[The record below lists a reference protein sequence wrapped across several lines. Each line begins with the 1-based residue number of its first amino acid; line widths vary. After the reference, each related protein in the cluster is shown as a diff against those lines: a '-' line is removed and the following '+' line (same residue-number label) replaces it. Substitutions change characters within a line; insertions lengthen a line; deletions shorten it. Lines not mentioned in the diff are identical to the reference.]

1 MYISTIDPKENMQDE
16 QDHDKPEN
24 EEPVETTTVEEAPVD
39 QSQEEILRE
48 RDQFRALAQRIQA
61 DFVNYKR
68 RMDEERQGLVR
79 NASVGFIQRLLPA
92 VDDFQLAIEHLPA
105 EAEESWANGMQMVLR
120 KFRSTLESEGVTPF
134 EPEIGTLF
142 DPAEHEA
149 VFYEPTGEHPSGSI
163 VTVFRRGYNIYDKV
177 LRPAQVTVAQ
187 AQEDE
192 PTKDE

>member
-1 MYISTIDPKENMQDE
+1 MQDE
-16 QDHDKPEN
+16 QDHETPEN
-24 EEPVETTTVEEAPVD
+24 EEPTETTAVDDGPVE
-39 QSQEEILRE
+39 QSAEEVFRE

-79 NASVGFIQRLLPA
+79 NASAGFIQRLLPA

-105 EAEESWANGMQMVLR
+105 EAEESWAHGVQMVLR
-120 KFRSTLESEGVTPF
+120 KLQSTLESEGVTPF
-134 EPEIGTLF
+134 EPETGTLF
-142 DPAEHEA
+142 DPASHEA
-149 VFYEPTGEHPSGSI
+149 VFYEPTTEHPPGSV
-163 VTVFRRGYNIYDKV
+163 VTVVRRGYNIYDKV

-192 PTKDE
+192 PTRDK